1 MKKSEEEFRY
11 FELSSNAFDDI
22 YGTKI
27 LLSEVNTVDDIIK
40 IFIKNTED
48 LFKFHNMEKQLKVFI
63 NIKSLLH
70 IHDKTMVDIINA
82 PCDETIYICNHC

>member
-27 LLSEVNTVDDIIK
+27 LLSDINTVDDIIK

-63 NIKSLLH
+63 NIKPLFH
-70 IHDKTMVDIINA
+70 IHDKTMVDTINT
-82 PCDETIYICNHC
+82 PCSETIYICNHC

>member
-1 MKKSEEEFRY
+1 MKKEEEEFRY

-27 LLSEVNTVDDIIK
+27 LLSDINTIDDIIK

-63 NIKSLLH
+63 NIKPLFH
-70 IHDKTMVDIINA
+70 IHDKTMVDIINT
-82 PCDETIYICNHC
+82 PCSETIYICNHC